1 MKINLLKKGVFFV
14 CIFVSCKAFAQSDS
28 KEILLDPVSGN
39 KVDKTESYDW
49 TYAGKKY
56 YFSSYDSR
64 ASFKM
69 NPQKFLLNQ
78 CTSDMIITD
87 PVCGMKVNKSESYDL
102 KYKGQNY
109 YFDSYE
115 CKETF
120 KMNPEKF
127 IKNKCAP
134 QDPIKPGN

>member
-1 MKINLLKKGVFFV
+1 MKINILKGSLFLL
-14 CIFVSCKAFAQSDS
+14 CIFLSCKTIAQSKVKDT
-28 KEILLDPVSGN
+28 LVDPVTGQ
-39 KVDKTESYDW
+39 KVVKSESYDW
-49 TYAGKKY
+49 YYAGKKY

-78 CTSDMIITD
+78 CTADMTTTD
-87 PVCGMKVNKSESYDL
+87 LVTGVKVNKAESYDL
-102 KYKGQNY
+102 KYNGQKY
-109 YFDSYE
+109 YFESYE
-115 CKETF
+115 SKETF

-134 QDPIKPGN
+134 QDSVK